1 MKRFLLFALS
11 IVALCGFARADRGTA
26 VEFGQLPQKAQ
37 TFITDN
43 FSQADISSVTQERDG
58 DYNVF
63 FTTGVKV
70 EFDRNGEWDSVKG
83 NDISVAFAPK
93 AIQNYLNEK
102 HAGVKVVEI
111 DRDFRDKEIEVK
123 LAGGIEIEFDLNGAF
138 KRYDR

>member
-63 FTTGVKV
+63 FTTGVKI
-70 EFDRNGEWDSVKG
+70 EFDRNGDWDSVVG
-83 NDISVAFAPK
+83 RGISVAFAPK
-93 AIQNYLNEK
+93 AIQDYLNEK
-102 HAGVKVVEI
+102 HVGVKVVEI
-111 DRDFRDKEIEVK
+111 DRDLRDKEIEVK